1 MKIILAPDSFKG
13 NLTSMEVA
21 EAMETGIERV
31 LPGADCI
38 KIPMADGGE
47 GTVQS
52 LLDAVGGELISCKV
66 TGPAG
71 QSVTAGYGMLADNST
86 AVIEMAAAS
95 GLALVS
101 GKTMNPL
108 TTTSFGTGELIRHAL
123 DRGAQKII
131 LGIGGSATNDAGVGM
146 AQALGVVFRTGDG
159 RAIHENGAGGMLQ
172 LIESM
177 ELKDRHPKL
186 DQTRI
191 LVACDVDN
199 PLTGENGA
207 ACVFAPQKGADAD
220 MVKLL
225 DDNLKHLAGVI
236 KRETGIDVDAIP
248 GAGAAGGL
256 GAGLLVFA
264 GAELRSGIEIISRA
278 TSIET
283 HLRSADLVFTGEGR
297 VDYQTAFGKT
307 PAGIARLAAEYGV
320 PVIAI
325 GGGLADDAGEV
336 FTHGINGL
344 EAAIARDMPLDEALA
359 NSREYIANAAERVIR
374 LILIGQGMKKQR
386 NNYETFQFR
395 TTIFRALRSIILL
408 MDDLGAAMAGEQEV
422 LMLGGGNPA
431 HIAEVQAFFRA
442 RMQYLLDKPTE
453 FARVV
458 GDYDPPQG
466 NKAFLSALAD
476 LLNHEYGWGLTVD
489 NVALTTGSQSAFFL
503 LFNMVAGEFAGGLKK
518 KILLPMAPEYIGYG
532 DVGLVDDLFVA
543 NRPTIEKMAG
553 RSFQISRGF

>member
-13 NLTSMEVA
+13 SLTSTEVA
-21 EAMETGIERV
+21 EAMETGIKRV

-52 LLDAVGGELISCKV
+52 LLDAAGGELISCKV

-108 TTTSFGTGELIRHAL
+108 KTTSFGTGELIRHAL
-123 DRGAQKII
+123 DRGAEKII

-146 AQALGVVFRTGDG
+146 AQALGVVFRDGDG
-159 RAIHENGAGGMLQ
+159 RVIRRNGAGGMLQ
-172 LIESM
+172 QIESVD
-177 ELKDRHPKL
+177 LKARHPKL
-186 DQTRI
+186 DQARI

-236 KRETGIDVDAIP
+236 ERETGIDVDAIP
-248 GAGAAGGL
+248 GTGAAGGL

-264 GAELRSGIEIISRA
+264 GAELESGIEIISRA

-297 VDYQTAFGKT
+297 VDFQTAFGKT

-325 GGGLADDAGEV
+325 GGGLADDAGQV

-374 LILIGQGMKKQR
+374 LIMIGQGMK
-386 NNYETFQFR
+386 
-395 TTIFRALRSIILL
+395 
-408 MDDLGAAMAGEQEV
+408 
-422 LMLGGGNPA
+422 
-431 HIAEVQAFFRA
+431 
-442 RMQYLLDKPTE
+442 
-453 FARVV
+453 
-458 GDYDPPQG
+458 
-466 NKAFLSALAD
+466 
-476 LLNHEYGWGLTVD
+476 
-489 NVALTTGSQSAFFL
+489 
-503 LFNMVAGEFAGGLKK
+503 
-518 KILLPMAPEYIGYG
+518 
-532 DVGLVDDLFVA
+532 
-543 NRPTIEKMAG
+543 
-553 RSFQISRGF
+553 

>member
-31 LPGADCI
+31 LPDADCI

-307 PAGIARLAAEYGV
+307 PAGIARLAGEYGV

-374 LILIGQGMKKQR
+374 LILIGQGMK
-386 NNYETFQFR
+386 
-395 TTIFRALRSIILL
+395 
-408 MDDLGAAMAGEQEV
+408 
-422 LMLGGGNPA
+422 
-431 HIAEVQAFFRA
+431 
-442 RMQYLLDKPTE
+442 
-453 FARVV
+453 
-458 GDYDPPQG
+458 
-466 NKAFLSALAD
+466 
-476 LLNHEYGWGLTVD
+476 
-489 NVALTTGSQSAFFL
+489 
-503 LFNMVAGEFAGGLKK
+503 
-518 KILLPMAPEYIGYG
+518 
-532 DVGLVDDLFVA
+532 
-543 NRPTIEKMAG
+543 
-553 RSFQISRGF
+553 

>member
-13 NLTSMEVA
+13 SLTSMEVA

-52 LLDAVGGELISCKV
+52 LLDAAGGELISCKV

-108 TTTSFGTGELIRHAL
+108 KTTSFGTGELIRHAL
-123 DRGAQKII
+123 DRGAEKII

-146 AQALGVVFRTGDG
+146 AQALGVVFRDGDG
-159 RAIHENGAGGMLQ
+159 RVIRRNGAGGMLQ
-172 LIESM
+172 QIESVD
-177 ELKDRHPKL
+177 LKARHPKL
-186 DQTRI
+186 DQARI

-236 KRETGIDVDAIP
+236 ERETGIDVDAIP
-248 GAGAAGGL
+248 GTGAAGGL

-264 GAELRSGIEIISRA
+264 GAELESGIEIISRA

-297 VDYQTAFGKT
+297 VDFQTAFGKT

-325 GGGLADDAGEV
+325 GGGLADDAGQV

-374 LILIGQGMKKQR
+374 LIMIGQGMK
-386 NNYETFQFR
+386 
-395 TTIFRALRSIILL
+395 
-408 MDDLGAAMAGEQEV
+408 
-422 LMLGGGNPA
+422 
-431 HIAEVQAFFRA
+431 
-442 RMQYLLDKPTE
+442 
-453 FARVV
+453 
-458 GDYDPPQG
+458 
-466 NKAFLSALAD
+466 
-476 LLNHEYGWGLTVD
+476 
-489 NVALTTGSQSAFFL
+489 
-503 LFNMVAGEFAGGLKK
+503 
-518 KILLPMAPEYIGYG
+518 
-532 DVGLVDDLFVA
+532 
-543 NRPTIEKMAG
+543 
-553 RSFQISRGF
+553 

>member
-13 NLTSMEVA
+13 SLTSMEVA
-21 EAMETGIERV
+21 EAMERGIKRV

-52 LLDAVGGELISCKV
+52 LLDAVGGELISCTVK
-66 TGPAG
+66 GPAG
-71 QSVTAGYGMLADNST
+71 RSVTAGYGMLADNKT

-95 GLALVS
+95 GLSLVS
-101 GKTMNPL
+101 GRTKNPL
-108 TTTSFGTGELIRHAL
+108 KTTSFGTGELICHAL
-123 DRGAQKII
+123 DKGAQKII

-146 AQALGVVFRTGDG
+146 AQALGVVFRSGDG
-159 RAIHENGAGGMLQ
+159 RIIRQNGAGGMLQ
-172 LIESM
+172 KIESVD
-177 ELKDRHPKL
+177 LKGVHPKL
-186 DQTRI
+186 HQSQI

-199 PLTGENGA
+199 PFSGKKGA

-225 DDNLKHLAGVI
+225 DENLKHLARVI
-236 KRETGIDVDAIP
+236 KREMGIDVDTIP

-264 GAELRSGIEIISRA
+264 GADLKSGIEIISRA

-297 VDYQTAFGKT
+297 VDFQTAFGKT
-307 PAGIARLAAEYGV
+307 PAGIARLAGEYGV

-344 EAAIARDMPLDEALA
+344 EAAITRDMHLDEALA

-374 LILIGQGMKKQR
+374 LIMIGRGMKKDQATEDTENTEKKQR
-386 NNYETFQFR
+386 N
-395 TTIFRALRSIILL
+395 
-408 MDDLGAAMAGEQEV
+408 
-422 LMLGGGNPA
+422 
-431 HIAEVQAFFRA
+431 
-442 RMQYLLDKPTE
+442 YL
-453 FARVV
+453 
-458 GDYDPPQG
+458 
-466 NKAFLSALAD
+466 
-476 LLNHEYGWGLTVD
+476 
-489 NVALTTGSQSAFFL
+489 
-503 LFNMVAGEFAGGLKK
+503 
-518 KILLPMAPEYIGYG
+518 
-532 DVGLVDDLFVA
+532 
-543 NRPTIEKMAG
+543 
-553 RSFQISRGF
+553 

>member
-1 MKIILAPDSFKG
+1 
-13 NLTSMEVA
+13 
-21 EAMETGIERV
+21 METGIERV

-52 LLDAVGGELISCKV
+52 LLDAAGGELISCKV

-71 QSVTAGYGMLADNST
+71 QNVTAGYGMLADNST

-108 TTTSFGTGELIRHAL
+108 KTTSFGTGELIRHAL
-123 DRGAQKII
+123 DRGAEKII

-146 AQALGVVFRTGDG
+146 AQALGVVFRDGDG
-159 RAIHENGAGGMLQ
+159 GVIRRNGAGGMLQ
-172 LIESM
+172 QIESVD
-177 ELKDRHPKL
+177 LKARHPKL
-186 DQTRI
+186 DQARI

-236 KRETGIDVDAIP
+236 ERETGIDVDAIP

-264 GAELRSGIEIISRA
+264 GAELESGIEIISRA

-297 VDYQTAFGKT
+297 VDFQTAFGKT

-325 GGGLADDAGEV
+325 GGGLADDAGQV

-374 LILIGQGMKKQR
+374 LILIGQGMK
-386 NNYETFQFR
+386 
-395 TTIFRALRSIILL
+395 
-408 MDDLGAAMAGEQEV
+408 
-422 LMLGGGNPA
+422 
-431 HIAEVQAFFRA
+431 
-442 RMQYLLDKPTE
+442 
-453 FARVV
+453 
-458 GDYDPPQG
+458 
-466 NKAFLSALAD
+466 
-476 LLNHEYGWGLTVD
+476 
-489 NVALTTGSQSAFFL
+489 
-503 LFNMVAGEFAGGLKK
+503 
-518 KILLPMAPEYIGYG
+518 
-532 DVGLVDDLFVA
+532 
-543 NRPTIEKMAG
+543 
-553 RSFQISRGF
+553 

>member
-31 LPGADCI
+31 FPDADCI

-123 DRGAQKII
+123 DRSAQKII

-307 PAGIARLAAEYGV
+307 PAGIARLAGEYGV

-374 LILIGQGMKKQR
+374 LILIGQGMK
-386 NNYETFQFR
+386 
-395 TTIFRALRSIILL
+395 
-408 MDDLGAAMAGEQEV
+408 
-422 LMLGGGNPA
+422 
-431 HIAEVQAFFRA
+431 
-442 RMQYLLDKPTE
+442 
-453 FARVV
+453 
-458 GDYDPPQG
+458 
-466 NKAFLSALAD
+466 
-476 LLNHEYGWGLTVD
+476 
-489 NVALTTGSQSAFFL
+489 
-503 LFNMVAGEFAGGLKK
+503 
-518 KILLPMAPEYIGYG
+518 
-532 DVGLVDDLFVA
+532 
-543 NRPTIEKMAG
+543 
-553 RSFQISRGF
+553 